1 MALWD
6 DIFTRCQSAGIPL
19 SMEAAEKLF
28 QFHLLL
34 TDWNKRMDLTAVLEE
49 SEMVDRHYVDSL
61 TPLKTDRLFPKGASV
76 IDVGSGAGFP
86 GIPLAIARPD
96 IHVTLLDAQQKRVR
110 FLQEAA
116 AQLNLINVSAIH
128 GRAEDTAHQLEF
140 RESFSLALARAVA
153 SLPTLLE
160 LLLPFVRI
168 GGRALCWK
176 GPAVTSFAP
185 ALLKLAMIFA
195 LVVPRTMESST
206 STIRF
211 PSTFALRGFSFNR
224 TAFSLWDCVGKIKL
238 RPIYLF
244 FTKPDTRGNP
254 LTPAYPI
261 AASSPLSGTPQ
272 TTSAMTGCSSANIFP
287 ILYLA
292 FKRLSLSREKN
303 LD

>member
-140 RESFSLALARAVA
+140 RESFSLALARAVS
-153 SLPTLLE
+153 SLPALLE

-176 GPAVTSFAP
+176 GPAVLEELPSGVA
-185 ALLKLAMIFA
+185 AAKLLGGTLEEPIPTPIPGRDWTHLLLPCLKTGKTLRQY
-195 LVVPRTMESST
+195 PRK
-206 STIRF
+206 
-211 PSTFALRGFSFNR
+211 A
-224 TAFSLWDCVGKIKL
+224 
-238 RPIYLF
+238 
-244 FTKPDTRGNP
+244 
-254 LTPAYPI
+254 
-261 AASSPLSGTPQ
+261 GTP
-272 TTSAMTGCSSANIFP
+272 GRDPLGSS
-287 ILYLA
+287 
-292 FKRLSLSREKN
+292 
-303 LD
+303 